1 VRFPALR
8 IAREAMIAGTAATA
22 ALNAAD
28 EIAVRAFLDRGIG
41 FLGIAAT
48 VERVLERMAAS
59 GDLVEPG
66 CVDDVLRIDGI
77 ARAVAREAILAQAG

>member
-1 VRFPALR
+1 
-8 IAREAMIAGTAATA
+8 MIAGTAATA

-48 VERVLERMAAS
+48 AERVLERMAAS
-59 GDLVEPG
+59 GDLVEPAS
-66 CVDDVLRIDGI
+66 VDDVLRIDAI
-77 ARAVAREAILAQAG
+77 ARAAARESIAARAG